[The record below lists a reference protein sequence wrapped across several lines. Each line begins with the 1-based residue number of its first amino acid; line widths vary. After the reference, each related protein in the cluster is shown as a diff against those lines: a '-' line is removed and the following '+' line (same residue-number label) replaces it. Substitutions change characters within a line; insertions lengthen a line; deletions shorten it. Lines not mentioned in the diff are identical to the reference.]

1 MQEFKGKLNQMNL
14 IKKQFKLLFLMLVVL
29 LSFTQPI
36 IALDSEPTV
45 DLYFFNGNGCPHCAE
60 EEILLEEMTAIY
72 GDRLVIHDYEL
83 WDHPENIPV
92 FEEFAKAFD
101 FEPSGVPVTFIGN
114 QYWVGFNVEKGV
126 EIRAAIEKGMAEG
139 VVDTRQIVDGDVSR
153 TEPEQTSESKITIP
167 LFGQIDLSQQSLLV
181 STIIIGLVD
190 GVNPCSL
197 WVLTMLLAM
206 LARTHSRK
214 KMFIIGGVFLTVTAL
229 IYALFIGGV
238 FSLLNYISYLQWIQ
252 IVVAALTL
260 VLGLI
265 NLKDYFFFKE
275 GVSLSISD
283 EKKPGIFQKMR
294 DVMNKSENMW
304 AMIGATIVLAAGV
317 SLIEFSC
324 TAAFPVIWSNL
335 LVANDASTTTFVLLL
350 LLYMIIYQLDE
361 LVIFVVAV
369 TTMKSSKM
377 QEKHGQILKLFSGSL
392 MVILSLVMLINPALM
407 NSVSSTLLVF
417 AIAIIATLLILLVTD
432 VLLPKKGI
440 YIGQQRKQATKSKRK
455 QNRKK

>member
-1 MQEFKGKLNQMNL
+1 MEEFKGKLNQMNL
-14 IKKQFKLLFLMLVVL
+14 IKKQFKILFLMLVVL

-36 IALDSEPTV
+36 HAQDSEPTV
-45 DLYFFNGNGCPHCAE
+45 DLYFFHGNGCPHCAE

-72 GDRLVIHDYEL
+72 GDRLVIHGYEL

-114 QYWVGFNVEKGV
+114 QYWVGYNAEKGV

-153 TEPEQTSESKITIP
+153 TETEQTSGSTVTIP

-181 STIIIGLVD
+181 STIVIGLVD

-206 LARTHSRK
+206 LTRTHSRK
-214 KMFIIGGVFLTVTAL
+214 KMLIIGTVFLTVTAL

-238 FSLLNYISYLQWIQ
+238 FSLLNYISYMKWIQ
-252 IVVAALTL
+252 IVVAAVTL
-260 VLGLI
+260 VLGFI

-294 DVMNKSENMW
+294 NVMNQSENMW
-304 AMIGATIVLAAGV
+304 AMIGATVVLAAGV

-335 LVANDASTTTFVLLL
+335 LVANNASTTTFVLLL
-350 LLYMIIYQLDE
+350 ILYMVIYQLDE
-361 LVIFVVAV
+361 LIIFGVAV
-369 TTMKSSKM
+369 ATMKSSKM
-377 QEKHGQILKLFSGSL
+377 QEKHGQILKLFSGAL
-392 MVILSLVMLINPALM
+392 MVILSLVMLIDPALM
-407 NSVSSTLLVF
+407 NSLSN
-417 AIAIIATLLILLVTD
+417 TLLIFVGAIIVTLLISLVID

-440 YIGQQRKQATKSKRK
+440 YIGQQRNQAKKK
-455 QNRKK
+455 GRKK